1 MKRGVIAIPI
11 LFTNCKVIVRTV
23 YAQISPPGIIYP
35 LLGAPKVTCTMEN
48 AAVPYVSRFGRRRPG
63 IELSLSTVNHSTSA
77 PPYPQQANGSVPQQ

>member
-1 MKRGVIAIPI
+1 MPRPG
-11 LFTNCKVIVRTV
+11 
-23 YAQISPPGIIYP
+23 PPRIIYP

-63 IELSLSTVNHSTSA
+63 IELSLSTVHNSISA